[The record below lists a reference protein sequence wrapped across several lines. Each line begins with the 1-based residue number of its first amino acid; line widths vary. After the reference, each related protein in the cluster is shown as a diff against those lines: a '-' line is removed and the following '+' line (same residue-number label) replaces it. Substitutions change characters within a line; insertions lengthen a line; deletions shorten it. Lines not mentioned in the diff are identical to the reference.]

1 MDREFGFVGGSVGE
15 WEVVSLRPVRGESL
29 APVER
34 LTVAPA
40 VAASPSPSAAGTLWR
55 LRGVVSNE
63 RYVSRPERDGLRA
76 VQEGLGRPAAVCAA
90 LIPIRKNQ
98 AWWDLAQDERR
109 AILEEQSRHI
119 RTGLRYLPAVAR
131 RLYHCRDLGEPF
143 DFLTW
148 FEFAPGDA
156 AAFEDLVG
164 ILRGTEE
171 WRYVER
177 EVDFRLTRGEAE
189 IAHSR

>member
-1 MDREFGFVGGSVGE
+1 MDREFGFVGGAVGE
-15 WEVVSLRPVRGESL
+15 WQVGSVRPVRGESL
-29 APVER
+29 PPVER

-40 VAASPSPSAAGTLWR
+40 GAASPAGSLWR
-55 LRGVVSNE
+55 LRGIISNE
-63 RYVSRPERDGLRA
+63 RYVTRPERDELRA

-119 RTGLRYLPAVAR
+119 RTGLRFLPAIAR

-148 FEFAPGDA
+148 FEFAPGDG

-171 WRYVER
+171 WRYVDR
-177 EVDFRLTRGEAE
+177 EVDLRLVRGEAE
-189 IAHSR
+189 IALSR

>member
-1 MDREFGFVGGSVGE
+1 MDTHMDREFGFTGGSAGE
-15 WEVVSLRPVRGESL
+15 WEVGSVRPVRGESL
-29 APVER
+29 PAVER

-40 VAASPSPSAAGTLWR
+40 GIASPAGSLWR

-109 AILEEQSRHI
+109 NILEEQSLHI
-119 RTGLRYLPAVAR
+119 RIGLKYLPAVAR
-131 RLYHCRDLGEPF
+131 RLYHSRDLGEPF

-171 WRYVER
+171 WRYVDR
-177 EVDFRLTRGEAE
+177 EVDFRLKR
-189 IAHSR
+189 

>member
-1 MDREFGFVGGSVGE
+1 MDRVVSFVGGSAGE
-15 WEVVSLRPVRGESL
+15 WEVGSVRPVRGEALS
-29 APVER
+29 PVAR
-34 LTVAPA
+34 LTVVAPGA
-40 VAASPSPSAAGTLWR
+40 THPAGSLWL

-63 RYVSRPERDGLRA
+63 RYVTRPERDDLRA
-76 VQEGLGRPAAVCAA
+76 VQEGLGRTEATSAA

-109 AILEEQSRHI
+109 AIIEEQSRHI

-131 RLYHCRDLGEPF
+131 RLYHSRDLGEPF

-164 ILRGTEE
+164 VLRGTEE
-171 WRYVER
+171 WKYVDR
-177 EVDFRLTRGEAE
+177 EVDFRLARG
-189 IAHSR
+189 RG

>member
-1 MDREFGFVGGSVGE
+1 MERSFGFVGGSAGE
-15 WEVVSLRPVRGESL
+15 WEVESVRPVRGESL

-34 LTVAPA
+34 LAMAAPGA
-40 VAASPSPSAAGTLWR
+40 VSPEGSLWV
-55 LRGVVSNE
+55 LRGIVSNE
-63 RYVSRPERDGLRA
+63 RYVTRPERDELRA
-76 VQEGLGRPAAVCAA
+76 VQEGLGRPEAVCAA

-131 RLYHCRDLGEPF
+131 RLFHCRDLGEPF

-148 FEFAPGDA
+148 FEFAPAAA

-171 WRYVER
+171 WGYVER
-177 EVDFRLTRGEAE
+177 EVDVRLARGRGK
-189 IAHSR
+189 IDPSR

>member
-1 MDREFGFVGGSVGE
+1 MDRVFGFVGGSVGE
-15 WEVVSLRPVRGESL
+15 WEVGAVRPVRGESL
-29 APVER
+29 PTVER
-34 LTVAPA
+34 LS
-40 VAASPSPSAAGTLWR
+40 VAAPGAAFPPDSRWL
-55 LRGVVSNE
+55 LRGIVSNE
-63 RYVSRPERDGLRA
+63 RYVTRPERDGLRA

-90 LIPIRKNQ
+90 LIPIRKSQ

-109 AILEEQSRHI
+109 AILEEQSQHI
-119 RTGLRYLPAVAR
+119 RTGLRYLPAIAR

-148 FEFAPGDA
+148 FEFAPADA

-164 ILRGTEE
+164 VLRGTEE

-177 EVDFRLTRGEAE
+177 EVDFRLVRKEA
-189 IAHSR
+189 

>member
-1 MDREFGFVGGSVGE
+1 MDRVFGFAGGGEGE
-15 WEVVSLRPVRGESL
+15 WEVESIHPVRGETLAKVARLAIAAPGAAFPAGSL
-29 APVER
+29 W
-34 LTVAPA
+34 LM
-40 VAASPSPSAAGTLWR
+40 
-55 LRGVVSNE
+55 RGIVSHE
-63 RYVSRPERDGLRA
+63 CYVTRSERDGLRA
-76 VQEGLGRPAAVCAA
+76 VQEGLGRPEASRAA

-109 AILEEQSRHI
+109 AILEEQSQHI

-131 RLYHCRDLGEPF
+131 RLFHCRDLGEPF

-148 FEFAPGDA
+148 FEFAPADA

-171 WRYVER
+171 WRYVDR
-177 EVDFRLTRGEAE
+177 EVDFRLARG
-189 IAHSR
+189 RG